1 MFQTK
6 LQTIGRSIVLRIGVI
21 SDTHGLLRP
30 EAEQRLAGVD
40 HIIHAGDI
48 GRPEVIGRLR
58 EIAPVIAIKGNV
70 DKGRWAQLHP
80 ETETVRL
87 GDHAIHILHDI
98 HDLQFDP
105 ASRGIS
111 VVISGHSH
119 EPLIETRGGVLYL
132 NPGSAGPRR
141 FNLPITLATLDL
153 TTSGP
158 RALLHRLVGN
168 G

>member
-1 MFQTK
+1 M
-6 LQTIGRSIVLRIGVI
+6 GHIGVI

-30 EAEQRLAGVD
+30 EAEQHLAGVD
-40 HIIHAGDI
+40 HIIHAGVI

-70 DKGRWAQLHP
+70 DKGRWAQLYP

-87 GDHAIHILHDI
+87 GVHAIHILHDI

-105 ASRGIS
+105 VSRGIS

-119 EPLIETRGGVLYL
+119 KPLIETRGGVLYL